1 VVQHSRYVPHDWYFQ
16 HPNPGRAAGA
26 FEARAWRTFE
36 CLSLVWSISMG
47 SFFVDLWYRA
57 AEVPSDTWDW
67 FNALNREEW
76 MVTLAVV
83 CAAGFVCMLGFQSRR
98 I

>member
-1 VVQHSRYVPHDWYFQ
+1 
-16 HPNPGRAAGA
+16 
-26 FEARAWRTFE
+26 
-36 CLSLVWSISMG
+36 MG
-47 SFFVDLWYRA
+47 SFFVDVWYRA
-57 AEVPSDTWDW
+57 AEVPSDTWNW